1 MALDLLTKFIRETAP
16 VDVLEERALLLAGE
30 PQDTIEFGIAAFC
43 AELRTLCAAE
53 TTAIEN
59 ICDCLHDRSGFNVA

>member
-1 MALDLLTKFIRETAP
+1 MALDLLKKFIRETAP

-30 PQDTIEFGIAAFC
+30 PQDSFG
-43 AELRTLCAAE
+43 TLCAAE

>member
-1 MALDLLTKFIRETAP
+1 MALDLLKKFIRETAP

-43 AELRTLCAAE
+43 AELRHALRSRNHRYQ
-53 TTAIEN
+53 N

>member
-1 MALDLLTKFIRETAP
+1 MALDLLKKFIRDTAP

-43 AELRTLCAAE
+43 AELRAGWKGRRP
-53 TTAIEN
+53 
-59 ICDCLHDRSGFNVA
+59 DRNQARECN